1 MKKVYLLFAMLF
13 GLFFGSNVFAQGF
26 DDLSSISRDGYTID
40 EDNPL
45 ITDVMTQLYGEAGE
59 LNPCCD
65 SGEGSEWALL
75 GESKPDDITNR
86 NAQDFW
92 HSNWHNGNQD
102 NGTHYLQVMM
112 TDDLDPETLIA
123 FVFKRRSGVN
133 NDHVILWSVMGTDD
147 PNATKEECEEIAV
160 DIETPFTSNTE
171 TLMSTVFKRGEFQYL
186 RFYGEEMYSSD
197 GYGSRG
203 YFHMSRFNI
212 FPAVKM
218 DELAQAWKDVDETY
232 AKYQVYQDA
241 FDDRT
246 GTDPGDYSE
255 EAVQAFLDALDG
267 YSALPTAATVEEIYA
282 VRDAII
288 ATYEAIAPTKVSFTA
303 KNLENGYY
311 RIKAGMLYTNDGEE
325 VEKYMCGYR
334 ADGKLWGIWATPD
347 LDLPEDNIQSLWK
360 ITAVTDTTFDVQ
372 SMYHKGRFLPVTRS
386 GNCEMSLEC
395 DSLLTFDAVAT
406 NHEEEINFVNIR
418 LAGQPANDYVYLHQG
433 GHSDGKGVSGYLVG
447 WCTTWDTY
455 EGPKAS
461 EWYFERVPD
470 PEAQAII
477 DAYDDEEDI
486 KKAEFIVMRDKAPGM
501 IEIAKDIQKVYDAD
515 KPLVSDDNPLTS
527 PCSDSSE
534 GQHIEYLWD
543 GNTGNFWHSDWHGEY
558 INEDHHYFQVEITD
572 PDAYA
577 SSVFT
582 FTRRNTTS
590 GNQID
595 VWNVVGFNDDDFEL
609 VQEDGELLAEITTP
623 YHSGNVTE
631 SYISDPFITTGYKYI
646 RFYCMGTRNN
656 DGTVSGNS
664 KFMHLAEF
672 QVYPGHIYDSPT
684 SQYNVMGDVAKNL
697 EALIEEFADYDMEAF
712 DVADYE
718 RLKPAYDA
726 FVAKYVNPAALRDT
740 IKLAEQ
746 RLDKVVEGTNPGF
759 WPAGSKTNLNST
771 IASAKA
777 YDEAGAYTPAKSSE
791 LLASF
796 KEQLTTLAE
805 SPIKIKEGKWYR
817 FRFGTEEEFA
827 KYGWGTL
834 DQETGHITGTGN
846 EADWR
851 VVEGDTIGDIPVNEA
866 IFGKYLTVGVRG
878 YEQIDTNDD
887 GTPYNA
893 NLVLPV
899 SKEEAAEGTYIFG
912 DDLADIEDPDMAL
925 FRFVNISAI
934 NGDIT
939 GDTIYAIQNKAT
951 GLFLTRPTT
960 GGDVRLGIYPALY
973 KQEAFGWGQ
982 NSFFSKSI
990 QNTALPPMHLAKS
1003 LNILTQW
1010 GGNTSG
1016 WGEYDGHRG
1025 GFYIEEVADVAA
1037 DYAYGDF
1044 KMQFKAG
1051 DIYSR
1056 CYAVPVTF
1064 KNADQATL
1072 WTVNSLERT
1081 PDAEGA
1087 TETVK
1092 VTLAKITEL
1101 NVPAG
1106 RPFFIVAAGE
1116 YDPDAEDEE
1125 PVYVDASFKLNL
1137 ITEPQT
1143 ANYLKGVFDG
1153 GAIQQKFLTAGVGHA
1168 EEALAFYDKG
1178 TTLADNRAYIVDTD
1192 EEAGSFFRK
1201 ATIEIEFNA
1210 SLEDGI
1216 QTAVKNVSRMGG
1228 IYTID
1233 GRFVGN
1239 GNLNTISNMPKG
1251 AYIINGTKV
1260 IVK

>member
-1 MKKVYLLFAMLF
+1 MKKVYLLFAVLL
-13 GLFFGSNVFAQGF
+13 GLCVSNSAYAQI
-26 DDLSSISRDGYTID
+26 DEYYSLSRDGFSLD
-40 EDNPL
+40 ADNPL
-45 ITDVMTQLYGEAGE
+45 ITDAAQFSSPYSQNDL
-59 LNPCCD
+59 
-65 SGEGSEWALL
+65 GSADGGNLSDGVL
-75 GESKPDDITNR
+75 IDDDKST
-86 NAQDFW
+86 FW
-92 HSNWHNGNQD
+92 HSVWSSGSVD
-102 NGTHYLQVMM
+102 PGLHYLQVEM
-112 TDDLDPETLIA
+112 TDDLDPKTLIA
-123 FVFKRRSGVN
+123 FAFARRNVQ
-133 NDHVILWSVMGTDD
+133 NDHTIEWLVMGTDD
-147 PNATKEECEEIAV
+147 PEASKEECEEIAFV
-160 DIETPFTSNTE
+160 ETPFGSRTE
-171 TLMSTVFKRGEFQYL
+171 ALMSQPFERGEYTYL
-186 RFYGEEMYSSD
+186 RFYSEKQYSD
-197 GYGSRG
+197 GGGYGARG
-203 YFHMSRFNI
+203 YFHISEFNI
-212 FPAVKM
+212 FPAVEM
-218 DELAQAWKDVDETY
+218 DPGEQAWKDLDETY
-232 AKYQVYQDA
+232 KQYQEYQDA

-267 YSALPTAATVEEIYA
+267 YSSLPTAATVEEIYA

-288 ATYEAIAPTKVSFTA
+288 ATYEAIAPTKVPFTA
-303 KNLENGYY
+303 KNLANGYY
-311 RIKAGMLYTNDGEE
+311 RIKAGMMYTNDGEE
-325 VEKYMCGYR
+325 VEKYMGGSR
-334 ADGKLWGIWATPD
+334 ANGKLWAKWFSPD
-347 LDLPEDNIQSLWK
+347 FGVEEENIQALWK

-386 GNCEMSLEC
+386 GNCEMSEEC

-418 LAGQPANDYVYLHQG
+418 LASQPANDYFYLHQNNHG
-433 GHSDGKGVSGYLVG
+433 NGSGTGAVLVG

-461 EWYFERVPD
+461 EWYFEKVPD
-470 PEAQAII
+470 DEAQAII
-477 DAYDDEEDI
+477 DAYDDAAD
-486 KKAEFIVMRDKAPGM
+486 KQKAEFIVMRDKAPGM
-501 IEIAKDIQKVYDAD
+501 IEIAKDVATVKLITDAAQM
-515 KPLVSDDNPLTS
+515 TS
-527 PCSDSSE
+527 PFSQNDLGGGDGGNLRDGVLIDENVSTYWHSVWSASE
-534 GQHIEYLWD
+534 GNVVPEGRHYL
-543 GNTGNFWHSDWHGEY
+543 
-558 INEDHHYFQVEITD
+558 QVEMPADFNAEQQI
-572 PDAYA
+572 YMR
-577 SSVFT
+577 
-582 FTRRNTTS
+582 FTRRDTNNNQIVNWSFEGTNDPEAADGECEVLATFESPWNS
-590 GNQID
+590 GNQ
-595 VWNVVGFNDDDFEL
+595 
-609 VQEDGELLAEITTP
+609 
-623 YHSGNVTE
+623 TE
-631 SYISDPFITTGYKYI
+631 SFKSEYFDTQGFKYI
-646 RFYCMGTRNN
+646 RFYN
-656 DGTVSGNS
+656 DGNNAGSA
-664 KFMHLAEF
+664 FFHLSEI
-672 QVYPGHIYDSPT
+672 QLCYDVDNPK
-684 SQYNVMGDVAKNL
+684 SQYVAMGDVAKNL

-771 IASAKA
+771 ITSAKA

-827 KYGWGTL
+827 KYGWGSL
-834 DQETGHITGTGN
+834 NQETGHITGTGN

-1025 GFYIEEVADVAA
+1025 GFYVEEVADVAA

-1044 KMQFKAG
+1044 KMKFKAG

-1116 YDPDAEDEE
+1116 YDPDAEDED

-1178 TTLADNRAYIVDTD
+1178 TSLADNRAYIVDTD

-1201 ATIEIEFNA
+1201 ATIEIEFNE

>member
-1 MKKVYLLFAMLF
+1 MKKVYVLFAVLL
-13 GLFFGSNVFAQGF
+13 GLCVSNSAYAQI
-26 DDLSSISRDGYTID
+26 DEYYSLSRDGYTLD
-40 EDNPL
+40 ADNAL
-45 ITDVMTQLYGEAGE
+45 ITDAAQFSSPYSQNDL
-59 LNPCCD
+59 
-65 SGEGSEWALL
+65 GSADGGNLSDGVL
-75 GESKPDDITNR
+75 IDDDKST
-86 NAQDFW
+86 FW
-92 HSNWHNGNQD
+92 HSVWSSGSVD
-102 NGTHYLQVMM
+102 PGLHYLQVEM
-112 TDDLDPETLIA
+112 TDDLDPKTLIA
-123 FVFKRRSGVN
+123 FAFARRNVQ
-133 NDHVILWSVMGTDD
+133 NDHTIEWLVMGTDD
-147 PNATKEECEEIAV
+147 PEASKEECEEIAFV
-160 DIETPFTSNTE
+160 ETPFGSRTE
-171 TLMSTVFKRGEFQYL
+171 ALMSQPFERGEYTYL
-186 RFYGEEMYSSD
+186 RFYSEKQYSD
-197 GYGSRG
+197 GGGYGARG
-203 YFHMSRFNI
+203 YFHISEFNI
-212 FPAVKM
+212 FPVVKL
-218 DELAQAWKDVDETY
+218 DELEQAWKDLDET
-232 AKYQVYQDA
+232 ADKYDDYQDA
-241 FDDRT
+241 FEGRT

-255 EAVQAFLDALDG
+255 EAVQAFLDALG
-267 YSALPTAATVEEIYA
+267 AYSSMPTAPTVEEIYA

-288 ATYEAIAPTKVSFTA
+288 ATYEAIEPTKVPFTA

-311 RIKAGMLYTNDGEE
+311 RIKAGMMYTNDGEN
-325 VEKYMCGYR
+325 VEKYMGGSR
-334 ADGKLWGIWATPD
+334 ANGKLWAKWFSPD
-347 LDLPEDNIQSLWK
+347 FDVEEENIQALWK

-372 SMYHKGRFLPVTRS
+372 SMYHKGRFTKVARS
-386 GNCEMSLEC
+386 TDVEMSTES
-395 DSLLTFDAVAT
+395 DSLMTFDAVAT
-406 NHEEEINFVNIR
+406 NHEEEISYVNIR
-418 LAGQPANDYVYLHQG
+418 LAGQPDAAANGFYLHQNNHG
-433 GHSDGKGVSGYLVG
+433 DGSGTGAILVG
-447 WCTTWDTY
+447 WYTTWDTY
-455 EGPKAS
+455 EGPRAS
-461 EWYFERVPD
+461 EWYFEKVPD
-470 PEAQAII
+470 DEAQAII
-477 DAYDDEEDI
+477 DAYDDDEDI

-501 IEIAKDIQKVYDAD
+501 IEIAKDVATVKLITDAAQMTSPFSQNDLGKSSDGGNLSDGVLIDENVSTYWHSVWSAAAD
-515 KPLVSDDNPLTS
+515 KVVP
-527 PCSDSSE
+527 E
-534 GQHIEYLWD
+534 GRHYL
-543 GNTGNFWHSDWHGEY
+543 
-558 INEDHHYFQVEITD
+558 QVEMPADFNAEQQI
-572 PDAYA
+572 YMR
-577 SSVFT
+577 
-582 FTRRNTTS
+582 FTRRDTNNNQIVNWSFEGTNDPEAADGECEVLATFESPWNS
-590 GNQID
+590 GNQ
-595 VWNVVGFNDDDFEL
+595 
-609 VQEDGELLAEITTP
+609 
-623 YHSGNVTE
+623 TE
-631 SYISDPFITTGYKYI
+631 SFKSEYFDTQGFKYI
-646 RFYCMGTRNN
+646 RFYN
-656 DGTVSGNS
+656 DGNNAGSA
-664 KFMHLAEF
+664 FFHLSEI
-672 QVYPGHIYDSPT
+672 QLCYDVDNPK
-684 SQYNVMGDVAKNL
+684 SQYVAMGDVAKNL

-712 DVADYE
+712 DLADYE

-834 DQETGHITGTGN
+834 NQETGHITGTGN

-990 QNTALPPMHLAKS
+990 QNTTLPPMHLAKS

-1025 GFYIEEVADVAA
+1025 GFYVEEVADVAA

-1044 KMQFKAG
+1044 KMKFKAG

-1153 GAIQQKFLTAGVGHA
+1153 GAIQQKFITAGSGH
-1168 EEALAFYDKG
+1168 EDEALKFYDKG
-1178 TTLADNRAYIVDTD
+1178 TSIADNRAYIVDTD

-1201 ATIEIEFNA
+1201 ATIEIEFNE
-1210 SLEDGI
+1210 SLKDGI

>member
-26 DDLSSISRDGYTID
+26 DVDLSSISRDGYTID

-86 NAQDFW
+86 NTQDFW
-92 HSNWHNGNQD
+92 HSDWHHGNQD
-102 NGTHYLQVMM
+102 KGTHYLQVMM

-123 FVFKRRSGVN
+123 FVFKRRAAD
-133 NDHVILWSVMGTDD
+133 NDHTILWSVMGTDD

-160 DIETPFTSNTE
+160 DIETPFTNNTE
-171 TLMSTVFKRGEFQYL
+171 TLMSSVFKRGEFQYL
-186 RFYGEEMYSSD
+186 RFYSEEQYGS

-212 FPAVKM
+212 FPAEKM
-218 DELAQAWKDVDETY
+218 DELEQAWKELDETY
-232 AKYQVYQDA
+232 AKYQEYQDA

-255 EAVQAFLDALDG
+255 EAVQAFLDALDS

-288 ATYEAIAPTKVSFTA
+288 ATYEAIAPTKVPFTA
-303 KNLENGYY
+303 KNIENGYY
-311 RIKAGMLYTNDGEE
+311 RIKAGMMYTNDGEN
-325 VEKYMCGYR
+325 VEKYMGGSR
-334 ADGKLWGIWATPD
+334 ANGKLWAKWFSPD
-347 LDLPEDNIQSLWK
+347 FDVEEENIQALWK

-372 SMYHKGRFLPVTRS
+372 SMYHKGRFTKVARS
-386 GNCEMSLEC
+386 TDVEMSEES

-418 LAGQPANDYVYLHQG
+418 LASQPANDYFYLHQNNHG
-433 GHSDGKGVSGYLVG
+433 DGTGTGAILVG

-470 PEAQAII
+470 DEAKAII
-477 DAYDDEEDI
+477 DAYDDVAD
-486 KKAEFIVMRDKAPGM
+486 KQKAEFIVMRDKAPGM
-501 IEIAKDIQKVYDAD
+501 LEIAKDVATIKLITDAAQMTSPFSQNDLGGGDGGNLRDGVLIDEKTNTYWHSVWSASAD
-515 KPLVSDDNPLTS
+515 KVVP
-527 PCSDSSE
+527 E
-534 GQHIEYLWD
+534 GRHYL
-543 GNTGNFWHSDWHGEY
+543 
-558 INEDHHYFQVEITD
+558 QVEMPADFNAEQQI
-572 PDAYA
+572 YMR
-577 SSVFT
+577 
-582 FTRRNTTS
+582 FTRRDTNN
-590 GNQID
+590 NQ
-595 VWNVVGFNDDDFEL
+595 
-609 VQEDGELLAEITTP
+609 
-623 YHSGNVTE
+623 TE
-631 SYISDPFITTGYKYI
+631 SYKSEYFDTQGFKYI
-646 RFYCMGTRNN
+646 RFYN
-656 DGTVSGNS
+656 DGNNAGSA
-664 KFMHLAEF
+664 FFHLSEI
-672 QVYPGHIYDSPT
+672 QLCYDVDNPK
-684 SQYNVMGDVAKNL
+684 SQYVAMGDVAKNL

-712 DVADYE
+712 DLADYE

-759 WPAGSKTNLNST
+759 WPAGSKTNLSST
-771 IASAKA
+771 ITSAKA

-817 FRFGTEEEFA
+817 IRFGTEEEFA

-846 EADWR
+846 EADWH

-990 QNTALPPMHLAKS
+990 QNTALPPMHLARG

-1016 WGEYDGHRG
+1016 WGEYDNHRG
-1025 GFYIEEVADVAA
+1025 GFYVEEVADVAA

-1044 KMQFKAG
+1044 KMKFKAG

-1081 PDAEGA
+1081 PDAEGT

-1092 VTLAKITEL
+1092 VTLAKITDL

-1116 YDPDAEDEE
+1116 YDPDAEDED

>member
-26 DDLSSISRDGYTID
+26 GDLSSLSRDGYTID

-86 NAQDFW
+86 NTQDFW
-92 HSNWHNGNQD
+92 HSDWHHGSQPV
-102 NGTHYLQVMM
+102 GTHYLQVMM

-123 FVFKRRSGVN
+123 FVFKRRDVT
-133 NDHVILWSVMGTDD
+133 NDHTTLWTVMGTDD

-160 DIETPFTSNTE
+160 EIETPFSSTTE

-186 RFYGEEMYSSD
+186 RFYSEQQRGNDANSYD
-197 GYGSRG
+197 RG

-212 FPAVKM
+212 FPAEKM
-218 DELAQAWKDVDETY
+218 DELTQAWKDLDETY
-232 AKYQVYQDA
+232 IKYQGYQDA

-267 YSALPTAATVEEIYA
+267 YSSIPTAATVEEIYA

-288 ATYEAIAPTKVSFTA
+288 ATYEAIGPTKVPFTA
-303 KNLENGYY
+303 KNLANGYY
-311 RIKAGMLYTNDGEE
+311 RIKAGMLYTNDGED

-334 ADGKLWGIWATPD
+334 SDGKLWGIWGTVD
-347 LDLPEDNIQSLWK
+347 LDVEEDNIQSLWK

-372 SMYHKGRFLPVTRS
+372 NMYHQGRFLPVTRS
-386 GNCEMSLEC
+386 GNCEMSEEC

-418 LAGQPANDYVYLHQG
+418 LASQPANDYFYLHQNNHG
-433 GHSDGKGVSGYLVG
+433 NGSGTGAVLVG

-461 EWYFERVPD
+461 EWYFEKVPD
-470 PEAQAII
+470 DEAQAII
-477 DAYDDEEDI
+477 DAYDDAAD
-486 KKAEFIVMRDKAPGM
+486 KQKAEFIVMRDKAPGM
-501 IEIAKDIQKVYDAD
+501 LEIAKDVATVKLITDAAQM
-515 KPLVSDDNPLTS
+515 TS
-527 PCSDSSE
+527 PFSQNDLGGGDGGNLRDGVLIDENVSTYWHSVWSASE
-534 GQHIEYLWD
+534 GNVVPDGRHYL
-543 GNTGNFWHSDWHGEY
+543 
-558 INEDHHYFQVEITD
+558 QVEMPADFNAEQQI
-572 PDAYA
+572 YMR
-577 SSVFT
+577 
-582 FTRRNTTS
+582 FTRRNTNNNQIVNWSFEGTNDPEAADGECEVLATFESPWNS
-590 GNQID
+590 GNQ
-595 VWNVVGFNDDDFEL
+595 
-609 VQEDGELLAEITTP
+609 
-623 YHSGNVTE
+623 TE
-631 SYISDPFITTGYKYI
+631 SFKSEYFDTQGFKYI
-646 RFYCMGTRNN
+646 RFYN
-656 DGTVSGNS
+656 DGNNAGSA
-664 KFMHLAEF
+664 FFHLSEI
-672 QVYPGHIYDSPT
+672 QLCYDVDNPK
-684 SQYNVMGDVAKNL
+684 SQYVAMGDVAKNL

-834 DQETGHITGTGN
+834 NQETGHITGTGN

-925 FRFVNISAI
+925 FRFVNINAI

-1201 ATIEIEFNA
+1201 ATIEIEFNE

>member
-1 MKKVYLLFAMLF
+1 MKKVYVLFAVLL
-13 GLFFGSNVFAQGF
+13 GLCVSNSAYAQI
-26 DDLSSISRDGYTID
+26 DEYYSLSRDGYSLD
-40 EDNPL
+40 ADNAL
-45 ITDVMTQLYGEAGE
+45 ITDAAQFSSPYSQNDL
-59 LNPCCD
+59 
-65 SGEGSEWALL
+65 GSADGGNLSDGVL
-75 GESKPDDITNR
+75 IDDDKST
-86 NAQDFW
+86 FW
-92 HSNWHNGNQD
+92 HSVWSSGSVTP
-102 NGTHYLQVMM
+102 GLHYLQVEM
-112 TDDLDPETLIA
+112 TDDLDPKTLIA
-123 FVFKRRSGVN
+123 FAFARRNVQ
-133 NDHVILWSVMGTDD
+133 NDHTIEWLVMGTDD
-147 PNATKEECEEIAV
+147 PEASKEECEEIAFV
-160 DIETPFTSNTE
+160 ETPFGSRTE
-171 TLMSTVFKRGEFQYL
+171 ALMSQPFERGEYTYL
-186 RFYGEEMYSSD
+186 RFYSEKQYSD
-197 GYGSRG
+197 GGGYGARG
-203 YFHMSRFNI
+203 YFHISEFNI
-212 FPAVKM
+212 FPAVEM
-218 DELAQAWKDVDETY
+218 DPGEQAWKDLDETY
-232 AKYQVYQDA
+232 KQYQGYQDA

-267 YSALPTAATVEEIYA
+267 YSSLPTAATVEEIYA

-288 ATYEAIAPTKVSFTA
+288 ATYEAIAPTKVPFTA

-311 RIKAGMLYTNDGEE
+311 RIKAGMMYTNDSEE

-334 ADGKLWGIWATPD
+334 SDGKLWGIWATPD

-386 GNCEMSLEC
+386 GSCEMSLEC

-433 GHSDGKGVSGYLVG
+433 GHSDGTGVSGYLVG

-455 EGPKAS
+455 AGPKAS
-461 EWYFERVPD
+461 EWYFEKVPD
-470 PEAQAII
+470 DEAQAII
-477 DAYDDEEDI
+477 DAYDDDEDI

-501 IEIAKDIQKVYDAD
+501 IEIAKDVATIKLITDAAQMTSPFSQNDLGGGDGGNLRDGVLIDENVSTYWHSVWSASAD
-515 KPLVSDDNPLTS
+515 KVVPD
-527 PCSDSSE
+527 
-534 GQHIEYLWD
+534 GRHYL
-543 GNTGNFWHSDWHGEY
+543 
-558 INEDHHYFQVEITD
+558 QVELPADFNAEQQI
-572 PDAYA
+572 YMR
-577 SSVFT
+577 
-582 FTRRNTTS
+582 FTRRNTNNNQIVNWSFEGTNDPEAADGECEVLATFESPWNS
-590 GNQID
+590 GNQ
-595 VWNVVGFNDDDFEL
+595 
-609 VQEDGELLAEITTP
+609 
-623 YHSGNVTE
+623 TE
-631 SYISDPFITTGYKYI
+631 SFKSEYFDTQGFKYI
-646 RFYCMGTRNN
+646 RFYN
-656 DGTVSGNS
+656 DGNNAGSA
-664 KFMHLAEF
+664 FFHLSEI
-672 QVYPGHIYDSPT
+672 QLCYDVDNPK
-684 SQYNVMGDVAKNL
+684 SQYVAMGDVAKNL

-817 FRFGTEEEFA
+817 FCFGTEEEFA

-834 DQETGHITGTGN
+834 NQETGHITGTGN

-925 FRFVNISAI
+925 FRFVNINAI

-990 QNTALPPMHLAKS
+990 QNTTLPPMHLARS

-1025 GFYIEEVADVAA
+1025 GFYVEEVADVAA

-1044 KMQFKAG
+1044 KMKFKAG

-1178 TTLADNRAYIVDTD
+1178 TSLADNRAYIVDTD

-1201 ATIEIEFNA
+1201 ATIEIEFNE
-1210 SLEDGI
+1210 SLGDGI